1 MKECNSCGKCCI
13 KYSNG
18 QLAATEQEIEYWEV
32 FRPEIAEYV
41 SNKQIWASPETGKL
55 LQLCPWLK
63 KESDSR
69 FYRCEIYNDRPDDC
83 RDYPSNIAEMIRDE
97 CEMLEPSDLA
107 HGKQSTTR
115 HSGTSRK

>member
-18 QLAATEQEIEYWEV
+18 QLHATDLEIEYWKV

-41 SNKQIWASPETGKL
+41 SNNQIWVNPKTGEQ

-63 KESDSR
+63 KEPGSTL
-69 FYRCEIYNDRPDDC
+69 YRCEIYNDRPDDC

-97 CEMLEPSDLA
+97 CEMLEPIDFMTL
-107 HGKQSTTR
+107 KKD
-115 HSGTSRK
+115 SRQ

>member
-18 QLAATEQEIEYWEV
+18 QLAASAQEIEYWEI

-41 SNKQIWASPETGKL
+41 SNKQIWASPATGEL

-63 KESDSR
+63 KEPDSTV
-69 FYRCEIYNDRPDDC
+69 YRCEIYNDRPDDC
-83 RDYPSNIAEMIRDE
+83 RDYPTNIAEMIR
-97 CEMLEPSDLA
+97 
-107 HGKQSTTR
+107 
-115 HSGTSRK
+115 